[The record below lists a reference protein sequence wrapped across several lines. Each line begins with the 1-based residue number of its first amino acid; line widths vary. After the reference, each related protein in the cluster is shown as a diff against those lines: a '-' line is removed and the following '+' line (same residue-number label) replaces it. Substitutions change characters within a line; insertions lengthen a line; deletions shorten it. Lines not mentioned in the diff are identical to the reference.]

1 MPQPDLDETP
11 APLSGL
17 TVAHLTALRGAARA
31 QARSARRAVQHR
43 EYEVRSGR
51 RQPLHGVDLDAR
63 RADLLDGA
71 AAEIERTLRLLG
83 KSC

>member
-11 APLSGL
+11 APLNNL

-31 QARSARRAVQHR
+31 QARSARRAAQHR
-43 EYEVRSGR
+43 EYEVRAGR
-51 RQPLHGVDLDAR
+51 RQPLPGADLNAR
-63 RADLLDGA
+63 RADLLDDA
-71 AAEIERTLRLLG
+71 AAEIDRALSQLG